1 MTGSRRDRGSQEDTM
16 ISPAAVGRAKDEHRM
31 ISNLILPAIA
41 IVAIGAAGYNMATT
55 APGQRRSRGPL
66 PRAQV
71 HTKRHHNN

>member
-1 MTGSRRDRGSQEDTM
+1 
-16 ISPAAVGRAKDEHRM
+16 M

-41 IVAIGAAGYNMATT
+41 IVALGAAGYNMATT